1 MKYKFR
7 FEKILEIKEKLEES
21 KKMEMSE
28 INNTIDNIKFQ
39 IEELNKIK
47 ETKNC
52 KIKENM
58 NEGTSINEIKRMNE
72 FINLINIKIKKLLED
87 LKVAQNKL
95 DVKKN
100 EYIQIMREKK
110 TFEKIKEKDIVKF
123 NEKVKKEEE
132 KFVDQIV
139 TFKHSM
145 SN

>member
-7 FEKILEIKEKLEES
+7 FEKILEIKEKLEEN
-21 KKMEMSE
+21 KKMEINE
-28 INNTIDNIKFQ
+28 INNMINNIKLQ

-47 ETKNC
+47 ETKNYQ
-52 KIKENM
+52 IQENM
-58 NEGTSINEIKRMNE
+58 NAGTSINEIKLMNE
-72 FINLINIKIKKLLED
+72 FINLINVKIRNLFKD
-87 LKVAQNKL
+87 LKSAQNKL
-95 DVKKN
+95 DIKQN
-100 EYIQIMREKK
+100 EYIQVMREKK

-123 NEKVKKEEE
+123 NEKIKKEEE

>member
-7 FEKILEIKEKLEES
+7 FEKILEIKEKLEEN
-21 KKMEMSE
+21 KKMEINE
-28 INNTIDNIKFQ
+28 INNMIDNIKLQ

-52 KIKENM
+52 QIKENM
-58 NEGTSINEIKRMNE
+58 NAGTSINEIKLMNE
-72 FINLINIKIKKLLED
+72 FIHLINIKIRNLFEN
-87 LKVAQNKL
+87 LKSAQNKL

-123 NEKVKKEEE
+123 NEKIKKEEE

>member
-21 KKMEMSE
+21 KKMEISE

-39 IEELNKIK
+39 VEELNKVK

-58 NEGTSINEIKRMNE
+58 NEGTSINEIKLMNE
-72 FINLINIKIKKLLED
+72 FINLINIKTKKLLED

-123 NEKVKKEEE
+123 NEKIKKEEE